1 MQREIYSLRIV
12 RDYWF
17 RANMICY
24 IGLSQH
30 PCWRGNTTWQEA
42 NMIKVGLVGFGK
54 AGQAVAQ
61 VLHADPEIE
70 LCWIARKSDENGR
83 FTIDGVDV
91 PVFGLAQTDWDTC
104 LDAHPVDALVDF
116 SRPESL
122 HGYGEPLRQRHMTLV
137 SAISA
142 YTPEDLAYARTLG
155 ESTRIMCSPNITVGI
170 NFLIMA
176 ARLLRQIAPF
186 ADVEILEQHFRDKPE
201 VSGTARKIAE
211 TLSIDDARITSLR
224 LGGIVGHHEVIFGF
238 PYQTVRLVHE
248 SIERRAFGTGA
259 AFALKQLAQCDNGF
273 YTFDDL
279 MMRLV
284 RHELLQTGAAAL

>member
-1 MQREIYSLRIV
+1 MKI
-12 RDYWF
+12 
-17 RANMICY
+17 
-24 IGLSQH
+24 
-30 PCWRGNTTWQEA
+30 
-42 NMIKVGLVGFGK
+42 GLVGFGK

-61 VLHADPEIE
+61 VLHEDPRYE
-70 LCWIARKSDENGR
+70 LSWIARKSAQADQTMADSN
-83 FTIDGVDV
+83 IPIVGV
-91 PVFGLAQTDWDTC
+91 AESDWGPW

-116 SRPESL
+116 SLPESL
-122 HGYGEPLRQRHMTLV
+122 HAYGEQIRQRSIMLV

-142 YTPEDLAYARTLG
+142 YSPADLDFARSL
-155 ESTRIMCSPNITVGI
+155 SCDTRVMCSPNITVGI

-186 ADVEILEQHFRDKPE
+186 ADVEILEQHFRSKPE
-201 VSGTARKIAE
+201 VSGTARKIA
-211 TLSIDDARITSLR
+211 DALDVEADRITSLR

-238 PYQTVRLVHE
+238 PYQTVRLIHN

-259 AFALKQLAQCDNGF
+259 AFALSQLATCENGF

-284 RHELLQTGAAAL
+284 RHELMLDNPNSQPVAR